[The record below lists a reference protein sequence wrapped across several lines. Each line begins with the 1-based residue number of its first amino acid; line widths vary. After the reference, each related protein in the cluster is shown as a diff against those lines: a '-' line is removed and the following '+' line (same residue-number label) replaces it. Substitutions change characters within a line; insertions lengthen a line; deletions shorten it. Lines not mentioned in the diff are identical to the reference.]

1 LLLNPPPAGR
11 LALYL
16 QNWKILTQDLQIIE
30 FVQEY
35 QIPLVSIPTQ
45 KGTPHPQSWGTR
57 KRDSGFREC
66 FQNKQ

>member
-1 LLLNPPPAGR
+1 
-11 LALYL
+11 
-16 QNWKILTQDLQIIE
+16 LTQDLQIIE